1 MSTFS
6 PTVDDAPSGAPA
18 PGDCWNVIGVR
29 GDQSCPK
36 LATNIHC
43 RNCEVY
49 ADAAQRHLQRPV
61 SAGYREQWADHF
73 RQAQQAS
80 TPNDAAAL
88 VFRIGREWLA
98 LPTAMVELVAPQ
110 AKPHRLP
117 HRSGAG
123 LLGVVN
129 VGGKL
134 YPALSLANL
143 LGIDDLDAPAIS
155 GRHIFARLLLIA
167 WEGQAFALPVAD
179 LHGIVRY
186 ASASLGAP
194 AATINKGLVRH
205 LAGVLT
211 QAGMHIGLLDGPLV
225 AHQMARLLR

>member
-1 MSTFS
+1 MSTDRAII
-6 PTVDDAPSGAPA
+6 DDPQRVAPA

-117 HRSGAG
+117 HRRRRPRRRLARGAG
-123 LLGVVN
+123 G
-129 VGGKL
+129 
-134 YPALSLANL
+134 
-143 LGIDDLDAPAIS
+143 
-155 GRHIFARLLLIA
+155 ARAERPFPIQTLMR
-167 WEGQAFALPVAD
+167 QRP
-179 LHGIVRY
+179 
-186 ASASLGAP
+186 
-194 AATINKGLVRH
+194 
-205 LAGVLT
+205 
-211 QAGMHIGLLDGPLV
+211 
-225 AHQMARLLR
+225 